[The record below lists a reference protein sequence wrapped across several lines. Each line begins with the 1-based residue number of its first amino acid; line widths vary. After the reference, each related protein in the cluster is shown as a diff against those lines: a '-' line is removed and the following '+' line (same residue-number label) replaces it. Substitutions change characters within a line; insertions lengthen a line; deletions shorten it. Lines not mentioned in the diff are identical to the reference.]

1 MKTVGGLVVMAS
13 LKILPA
19 GHGLGP
25 AKRPNEGHRTWL
37 GNAQRFN
44 GVHGKIGQLKI
55 GISRSRL
62 SEGM

>member
-25 AKRPNEGHRTWL
+25 AKRPNEGCRTWL
-37 GNAQRFN
+37 GHAQRFD
-44 GVHGKIGQLKI
+44 GVHGKIVQLKK
-55 GISRSRL
+55 GISRSGL